1 MNKVSY
7 KWCESCV
14 HWMNPELCTA
24 QNLSILAL
32 PPRKIRTF
40 FNRWRAKP
48 FENSNPRGKASAE
61 DQRASSP
68 WSRCR
73 VTARMTAQHVQDKRA
88 VGPSAGRAGQR
99 SSRVRVLSPP
109 GGPPPLP
116 ASPLVGHPPG
126 ARARRRRA
134 AVPDRDRRL
143 PTRPAQV
150 DELRSV
156 WSRTRPLPCSAPV

>member
-99 SSRVRVLSPP
+99 FEPRACTVTARRAPSAARLPPRWPPP
-109 GGPPPLP
+109 GRTRAQAPRG
-116 ASPLVGHPPG
+116 
-126 ARARRRRA
+126 RAR
-134 AVPDRDRRL
+134 P
-143 PTRPAQV
+143 RPPSS
-150 DELRSV
+150 D
-156 WSRTRPLPCSAPV
+156 